1 MLLLKHFRQY
11 YLRYLWAFLPGILI
25 LAAIDYMQ
33 LEIPRI
39 TGLIIDQLK
48 GGQITIVDQVIPNL
62 ITMLVIVL
70 IMTVGRFLWRFLLFG
85 AGRMI
90 ETDIRTHMFN
100 HATKLDQTYYSDQKI
115 GGLMSY
121 FINDLNAVRELYG
134 RGTLMIVDGLFLGA
148 FVLIR
153 MFSLQPLMTAVALI
167 PMVLMGVLVFFVNI
181 KMEQKFKVRQEAF
194 EYMSDFTQ
202 EAFTG
207 IAVIKAYVREAAES
221 LGFRK
226 KSDDVYQ
233 KSMDHMK
240 YAIAVNVIIDA
251 LINIVIIA
259 ILAYG
264 AILIGYGNLSAGE
277 LTEYISYFFT
287 LLWPVFAISFFM
299 NLNGQAQ
306 ASAKRIYAFLETKPQ
321 VVEKVDAI
329 KDVVLDGSI
338 RANNLTFKYPDAEKP
353 ILKNLSFT
361 IQKGEMV
368 GILGKTGSGKSTLV
382 ELILHVYNTD
392 KGMLFFGDYDISKL
406 SIKTLR
412 DHIGYVPQDNFLYS
426 DTIKNN
432 IGFAYDHI
440 DDEKLVRVA
449 KLADIHD
456 NVTEFKHQYETM
468 LGERGVTVSGGQKQ
482 RISIARALAK
492 EPTILI
498 LDDSVSAVDT
508 KTEEAII
515 NNLRKVRTGKTTLMI
530 AHRISTVKKLD
541 KILLLEDGHLIGFG
555 THSELLATN
564 PTYIEMVKRQELEAL
579 VGEVSDHAWF

>member
-39 TGLIIDQLK
+39 TGMIIDQLK
-48 GGQITIVDQVIPNL
+48 GGQITIVDQVIPDL

-100 HATKLDQTYYSDQKI
+100 HATKLDQTYYGDQKI

-153 MFSLQPLMTAVALI
+153 MFSLQPLMTAIALI
-167 PMVLMGVLVFFVNI
+167 PMVLMGILVFFVNI
-181 KMEQKFKVRQEAF
+181 KMEQKFKVRQESF
-194 EYMSDFTQ
+194 EHMSDFTQ

-221 LGFRK
+221 FGFRR

-233 KSMDHMK
+233 KSMEHMK

-338 RANNLTFKYPDAEKP
+338 TAHNLTFKYPDAEKP

-392 KGMLFFGDYDISKL
+392 EGMLFFGDYDISKL

-440 DDEKLVRVA
+440 DDEKLIRVA

-555 THSELLATN
+555 THSELLASN

-579 VGEVSDHAWF
+579 VGEVSDHA